1 MATKGLAA
9 VVKEPGKIELEEFT
23 LPKIGP
29 EDGLLRVE
37 MVGVCGTDPGLYR
50 GKVKLGP
57 YPFILGHEILGRVEE
72 VGSEM
77 ARRFG
82 IKKGERVIVEAFIR
96 CGHCDNCKKGNYRF
110 CVNQSG
116 YGGFIS
122 AETPPY
128 LWGAY
133 GEYMYLAPGS
143 AGIYPVSEETPAEA
157 AVLINAVIS
166 NGIRWVREMGGVT
179 IGDTVVIQGV
189 GQQGLAAT
197 IAAREAGAAL
207 VIVTGLSIDSE
218 RFKLAKEFGAD
229 VIINAEQ
236 EDVVFKITEITQGK
250 LADVVVDVTGN
261 PEALQIDPDIVKP
274 QGTIVSAGITG
285 TETITPL
292 LMDKIV
298 FKEIRLQGVLSND
311 ITTMRPAIRLV
322 ESRKYPIEKIVTHK
336 FPLLQAER
344 AVQTTGKEFPADYP
358 IKVVIKP

>member
-9 VVKEPGKIELEEFT
+9 VVKVPGRIELEEFA
-23 LPKIGP
+23 LPKIGAG
-29 EDGLLRVE
+29 DGLLKVE
-37 MVGVCGTDPGLYR
+37 MVGVCGTDPALYR
-50 GKVKLGP
+50 GKVKVGS
-57 YPFILGHEILGRVEE
+57 YPLILGHEILGRIAE

-77 ARRFG
+77 AKRFR
-82 IKKGERVIVEAFIR
+82 IKKGDRVIVEAFIR

-110 CVNQSG
+110 CINQSG

-122 AETPPY
+122 TETPPY

-133 GEYMYLAPGS
+133 GEYMYLAPGT

-166 NGIRWVREMGGVT
+166 NGIRWVREVGGVT

-197 IAAREAGAAL
+197 IAAREAGAGL
-207 VIVTGLSIDSE
+207 VIITGLSIDRK
-218 RFKLAKEFGAD
+218 RFELAKEFGAD
-229 VIINAEQ
+229 FIINAEK
-236 EDVVFKITEITQGK
+236 EDVVIRVNEITKGE

-261 PEALQIDPDIVKP
+261 PEALKIDPDIVKP
-274 QGTIVSAGITG
+274 QGTIVSAGLTG
-285 TETITPL
+285 TETITPIF
-292 LMDKIV
+292 MDKIV

-311 ITTMRPAIRLV
+311 ITTMRPAIRLA
-322 ESRKYPIEKIVTHK
+322 ESRKYPIEKMVTHK
-336 FPLLQAER
+336 FPLQEAER
-344 AVQTTGKEFPADYP
+344 AVQTTGKEFPSDYP